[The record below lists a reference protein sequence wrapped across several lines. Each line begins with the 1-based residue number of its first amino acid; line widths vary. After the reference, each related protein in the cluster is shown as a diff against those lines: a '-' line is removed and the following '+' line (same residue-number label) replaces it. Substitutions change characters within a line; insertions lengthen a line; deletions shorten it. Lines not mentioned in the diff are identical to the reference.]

1 MVSLGVGSVSVNVQD
16 VPNGPIRFKVCFLL
30 LLLSNEDNWEYDW
43 LEKDDLT
50 NTSRGNDASIGYTW
64 KTFIDNSSNVNV
76 PLNLPMTKVKSMFVC
91 FFDLSIWIDKW
102 KAAYKAMDAVQL
114 FLKQINVTVPQTFII
129 SGFSKVNSF
138 YFFQLNRIEMNRE
151 DGQVRYLKRF
161 EIEKQ
166 FQNQLFS
173 LVNRCCW

>member
-1 MVSLGVGSVSVNVQD
+1 
-16 VPNGPIRFKVCFLL
+16 
-30 LLLSNEDNWEYDW
+30 
-43 LEKDDLT
+43 
-50 NTSRGNDASIGYTW
+50 
-64 KTFIDNSSNVNV
+64 
-76 PLNLPMTKVKSMFVC
+76 
-91 FFDLSIWIDKW
+91 
-102 KAAYKAMDAVQL
+102 MDAVQL

-173 LVNRCCW
+173 LVNRCC